1 MSKFIKQ
8 KVNIKIFPTSASGP
22 QALSLSGKSS
32 LATRWRKLNP
42 QIGST
47 NCLRTARKIF
57 SPDFSRNPD
66 FLLHIFEGDIS
77 IPEN

>member
-8 KVNIKIFPTSASGP
+8 KVNIKIFSTSASGP
-22 QALSLSGKSS
+22 QAFLSLSGKSS

-47 NCLRTARKIF
+47 NCLRTARKIL
-57 SPDFSRNPD
+57 SPDFRNPD
-66 FLLHIFEGDIS
+66 FLHHVFEGDIS